1 MADVEALL
9 GALTL
14 EEKALLTAGADPFS
28 LRGIERLGIPR
39 IRVTDGHAGARA
51 ARNTGTASELAW
63 ETWGILTGRATS
75 IPCGSAV
82 GATWDPGLAEQLGEV
97 VGRDAV
103 EAGCRGLLAPTVN
116 LHRALLAGRNFE
128 CYSEDP
134 LLSGKLAAGYIRGV
148 QSNGVFATV
157 KHLVGNEAEFERDSM
172 SSVIDER
179 SLRELYL
186 LPFEMAVREGGA
198 LAVMTSYNRLNGRWV
213 TEHADLL
220 RTVLREEWGFEGL
233 VMTDWSGVVNAATSL
248 AAGVDLEM
256 PGPGRALGARVVE
269 SIEQGLVQAADLDA
283 AVRRLLTGLNKAG
296 ALDGPTVPVPGTA
309 PTEAQRALVRR
320 AAAEASVLL
329 TNDGVLP
336 IRSEA
341 VTRVA
346 VIGEPARGSAMGGGG
361 SSQLIAHRDARPLEA
376 LSTALGDGVSVVY
389 ERGCEATVPPA
400 RVGGPALPAP
410 DGFTTEV
417 FAGIGFD
424 GALLFRRRLSRLV
437 FAYLGDFSEGYPQG
451 PWSVRVS
458 GTVVPEVTGTRRLI
472 LVTTAP
478 TRIYLNGELVLEGT
492 LPAAGGPVGSF
503 IQDDRVSVDV
513 ELTAGVAAE
522 LVVEYLHPGGPFG
535 MVRVGVRDVEPD
547 VLLERA
553 VDAAR
558 AADVAVVVVGT
569 DDEWET
575 EGYDRPTFSLPGQQ
589 DELVRRV
596 AAVNPRTVVVVNTGA
611 PVDLPWAD
619 DVAAVLQVWFGGEEM
634 DGALADVLTGRAEPG
649 GRLPVTFPKRLEHSP
664 SYDNFPG
671 ENGELRYGEGLFM
684 GYRGYDHRAIEPRY
698 AFGHGLSYTT
708 WEIGQP
714 RLSSSELEA
723 GQELAITVP
732 VTNTGA
738 RPGSEVL
745 QCYVAPRSTRLARP
759 PKELKAFA
767 KLRLSPGETGEARL
781 VLDGRSFAYWDSGHP
796 DWEQITARVQ
806 SHVPVPATAAGAS
819 RGWRVDP
826 GEYDLLI
833 GTASDRIHHRFTVT
847 VTG

>member
-1 MADVEALL
+1 
-9 GALTL
+9 
-14 EEKALLTAGADPFS
+14 
-28 LRGIERLGIPR
+28 
-39 IRVTDGHAGARA
+39 
-51 ARNTGTASELAW
+51 
-63 ETWGILTGRATS
+63 
-75 IPCGSAV
+75 
-82 GATWDPGLAEQLGEV
+82 
-97 VGRDAV
+97 
-103 EAGCRGLLAPTVN
+103 
-116 LHRALLAGRNFE
+116 
-128 CYSEDP
+128 
-134 LLSGKLAAGYIRGV
+134 
-148 QSNGVFATV
+148 
-157 KHLVGNEAEFERDSM
+157 
-172 SSVIDER
+172 
-179 SLRELYL
+179 
-186 LPFEMAVREGGA
+186 
-198 LAVMTSYNRLNGRWV
+198 
-213 TEHADLL
+213 
-220 RTVLREEWGFEGL
+220 
-233 VMTDWSGVVNAATSL
+233 
-248 AAGVDLEM
+248 
-256 PGPGRALGARVVE
+256 
-269 SIEQGLVQAADLDA
+269 
-283 AVRRLLTGLNKAG
+283 
-296 ALDGPTVPVPGTA
+296 
-309 PTEAQRALVRR
+309 
-320 AAAEASVLL
+320 
-329 TNDGVLP
+329 
-336 IRSEA
+336 
-341 VTRVA
+341 
-346 VIGEPARGSAMGGGG
+346 
-361 SSQLIAHRDARPLEA
+361 
-376 LSTALGDGVSVVY
+376 
-389 ERGCEATVPPA
+389 
-400 RVGGPALPAP
+400 
-410 DGFTTEV
+410 
-417 FAGIGFD
+417 
-424 GALLFRRRLSRLV
+424 
-437 FAYLGDFSEGYPQG
+437 
-451 PWSVRVS
+451 
-458 GTVVPEVTGTRRLI
+458 
-472 LVTTAP
+472 
-478 TRIYLNGELVLEGT
+478 
-492 LPAAGGPVGSF
+492 
-503 IQDDRVSVDV
+503 
-513 ELTAGVAAE
+513 
-522 LVVEYLHPGGPFG
+522 